1 MIEVD
6 ISTETAERL
15 SRILE
20 GVENAEEKVLRPA
33 LSRGLTAGKTALN
46 KQIKEVYSI
55 ATNKLSS
62 RYARYG
68 YKSIGVEGDKI
79 IGSLE
84 FSGGVIPLYK
94 FEVSPSEV
102 NNGKVRKQVT
112 AAVLRGGGGET
123 LENAFIGEMGS
134 GHMGVFERSGQWKM
148 KKRNTRTGE
157 HTGNNEK
164 IKQLFG
170 PSLAGMAGKAVEY
183 ESVEARV
190 NEVINKRI
198 QHELDR
204 LLSNGG

>member
-1 MIEVD
+1 MIDVD
-6 ISTETAERL
+6 ISAETAARL

-20 GVENAEEKVLRPA
+20 GIENAEERVLRPA
-33 LSRGLTAGKTALN
+33 LSRGLTAGKTAVN
-46 KQIKEVYSI
+46 KQIKEVYNIS
-55 ATNKLSS
+55 TNKLSS

-68 YKSIGVEGDKI
+68 YKSISAEGDKI
-79 IGSLE
+79 IGSIE

-102 NNGKVRKQVT
+102 NNGKTRKQVT
-112 AAVLRGGGGET
+112 AAVLRGSGGET
-123 LENAFIGEMGS
+123 LENAFIAKMGS

-148 KKRNTRTGE
+148 KKRSTKTGE
-157 HTGNNEK
+157 RTGNNEK
-164 IKQLFG
+164 IKELFG

-204 LLSNGG
+204 LLGSGG